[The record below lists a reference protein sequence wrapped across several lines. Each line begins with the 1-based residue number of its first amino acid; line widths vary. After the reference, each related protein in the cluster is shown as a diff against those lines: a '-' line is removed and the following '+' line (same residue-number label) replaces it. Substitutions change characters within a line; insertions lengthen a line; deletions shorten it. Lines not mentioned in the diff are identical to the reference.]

1 MVKDMP
7 IEIEAKA
14 YAKNLGSMEDKIKGM
29 GAKLAWQ
36 GEQKDTYYNHPSRDF
51 ATTDEALR
59 VREEEGTIIL
69 TYKGPKIDKLTKT
82 REEIKVQV
90 ENMASIKEI
99 LMKLG
104 FKEVGMVKKH
114 RKKYILGKF
123 KICLDDVDKLGE
135 FAEVE
140 ALLYPEKSNDE
151 VRTQRDD
158 ILKVFDELGL
168 KEMERRSYLELLLAK
183 SQ

>member
-1 MVKDMP
+1 MP

-14 YAKNLGSMEDKIKGM
+14 YADDLQDIEKKILSM

-59 VREEEGTIIL
+59 VREEESRVIL

-82 REEIKVQV
+82 REEIKVKV

-104 FKEVGMVKKH
+104 FKEVGVVKKH
-114 RKKYILGKF
+114 RKKYILDKF
-123 KICLDDVDKLGE
+123 KICLDDVDNLGE

-140 ALLYPEKSNDE
+140 ALSYPEKSNDD
-151 VRTQRDD
+151 VRAQRDD
-158 ILKVFDELGL
+158 ILKVFDELGI

-183 SQ
+183 SR

>member
-1 MVKDMP
+1 MS

-14 YAKNLGSMEDKIKGM
+14 YADDLQGIEKKILSM
-29 GAKLAWQ
+29 GAKLKWQ
-36 GEQKDTYYNHPSRDF
+36 GEQKDIYYNHPARDF

-104 FKEVGMVKKH
+104 FKEVGVVKKH
-114 RKKYILGKF
+114 RKKYILGEF
-123 KICLDDVDKLGE
+123 KVCLDDVDNLGE
-135 FAEVE
+135 FVEVE
-140 ALLYPEKSNDE
+140 ALSYPEKSNDD
-151 VRTQRDD
+151 VRAQRDD
-158 ILKVFDELGL
+158 ILKVFDELGI

-183 SQ
+183 SR

>member
-1 MVKDMP
+1 MP

-14 YAKNLGSMEDKIKGM
+14 YADDLQGIEKKILSM
-29 GAKLAWQ
+29 GAKQSWQ

-69 TYKGPKIDKLTKT
+69 TYKGPKIDRLTKT

-90 ENMASIKEI
+90 KNMASIKEI

-104 FKEVGMVKKH
+104 FKEVGVVKKY

-123 KICLDDVDKLGE
+123 KICLDDVDNLGE

-140 ALLYPEKSNDE
+140 ALSYPEKSNE
-151 VRTQRDD
+151 NVNIQRDD
-158 ILKVFDELGL
+158 VLKFLKELGI
-168 KEMERRSYLELLLAK
+168 KKMERRSYLELLLAK